1 MQLSCVFE
9 KKKDIIQNDYSRMLF
24 YFWCFNHC
32 GYILQ
37 LHGSNFTP
45 DNKDYKQMEG
55 TDELT
60 AIGAW
65 KTLIKIVYSLP

>member
-1 MQLSCVFE
+1 
-9 KKKDIIQNDYSRMLF
+9 MLF

-65 KTLIKIVYSLP
+65 KSLIKIVYSLP